1 MTNFRALLRS
11 GCGGVAL
18 TAALLLLP
26 AQAAVLYGTTAI
38 GSSPRTSDY
47 GSNTQAGW
55 RSFENFQIAG
65 GGSVQRITWSGLW
78 FGDLQPAPAP
88 APDALSWDIAFH
100 ASAGAAPGAQLAL
113 QNYLTAQVSS
123 SYLGAG
129 VLNAGGLYNVSF
141 YEYSVELSNA
151 FVAQDGIEYWLSI
164 MARSD
169 DLSPAFA
176 WRGATGGD
184 DASYQQLLGAGM
196 TVTGEF
202 ARAADRHV
210 VLEGERLNQ
219 TVPEPASGLLVLLAI
234 GAMGLIG
241 RPRAAAQER

>member
-1 MTNFRALLRS
+1 MTTFRALLRS
-11 GCGGVAL
+11 GCCGAAL
-18 TAALLLLP
+18 TAALLLP

-38 GSSPRTSDY
+38 GASPRTSDY

-55 RSFENFQIAG
+55 RSFENFEIAG
-65 GGSVQRITWSGLW
+65 GGTVQRITWSGLW
-78 FGDLQPAPAP
+78 FGELQPAPAP

-100 ASAGAAPGAQLAL
+100 ASTGAAPGALLTL
-113 QNYLTAQVSS
+113 QNYLTTQVTSTF
-123 SYLGAG
+123 LGNG
-129 VLNAGGLYNVSF
+129 VLNAGGQYNVSF
-141 YEYSVELSNA
+141 YQYSVDLSLPFDA
-151 FVAQDGIEYWLSI
+151 LDGTEYWLSI

-196 TVTGEF
+196 AVTGDF

-210 VLEGERLNQ
+210 VLEGEPFAQ
-219 TVPEPASGLLVLLAI
+219 AVPEPASGLLVLLAL
-234 GAMGLIG
+234 GALGLVR
-241 RPRAAAQER
+241 RPFSIATLR

>member
-1 MTNFRALLRS
+1 MTTFRALLRS
-11 GCGGVAL
+11 GCGG
-18 TAALLLLP
+18 AALMAALLLP

-38 GSSPRTSDY
+38 GASPRTSDY

-55 RSFENFQIAG
+55 RSFENFEIAG
-65 GGSVQRITWSGLW
+65 GGTVQRITWSGLW

-100 ASAGAAPGAQLAL
+100 ASTGSAPGVQLTL

-123 SYLGAG
+123 TYLGNG

-141 YEYSVELSNA
+141 YEYSVELSSD
-151 FVAQDGIEYWLSI
+151 FVAQDGTEYWLSI

-196 TVTGEF
+196 SVSGEF

-210 VLEGERLNQ
+210 VLEGERLEQ
-219 TVPEPASGLLVLLAI
+219 TVPEPASGLLVLLAV
-234 GAMGLIG
+234 GAMGLAG
-241 RPRAAAQER
+241 RPKAARER

>member
-1 MTNFRALLRS
+1 MTSIRPLLRS
-11 GCGGVAL
+11 GCCGAVL
-18 TAALLLLP
+18 TGALLLMQ

-55 RSFENFQIAG
+55 RSFENFEVAG
-65 GGSVQRITWSGLW
+65 GGTVLRITWSGLW

-113 QNYLTAQVSS
+113 QNYLTAQVTS

-129 VLNAGGLYNVSF
+129 VLNAGDLYNVSF
-141 YEYSVELSNA
+141 YEYSIELSNA
-151 FVAQDGIEYWLSI
+151 FVAQDGVEYWLSI
-164 MARSD
+164 MARSE

-184 DASYQQLLGAGM
+184 DASYQQLLGAGLS
-196 TVTGEF
+196 VSGEF
-202 ARAADRHV
+202 QRAADRHV

-219 TVPEPASGLLVLLAI
+219 SVPEPASGLLVLLAI
-234 GAMGLIG
+234 GAMGLVG
-241 RPRAAAQER
+241 RPRAMARER